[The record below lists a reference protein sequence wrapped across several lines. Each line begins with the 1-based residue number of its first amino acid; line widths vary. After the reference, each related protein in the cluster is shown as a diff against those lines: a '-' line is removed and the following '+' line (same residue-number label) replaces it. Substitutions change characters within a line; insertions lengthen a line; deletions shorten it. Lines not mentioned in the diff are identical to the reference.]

1 MLNFAFSSLLCFSR
15 LEISQLN
22 SISLTISFKT
32 KNLGNF
38 HPCRLYPTTRQLPTP
53 TWAANEEECKELFQW
68 YKDRGL
74 PVPIGG
80 NFNGVSLKRRIAKW

>member
-1 MLNFAFSSLLCFSR
+1 MSNAFLFPSVDW
-15 LEISQLN
+15 N
-22 SISLTISFKT
+22 SIYFHFKKSSHSIALKTNARKSL
-32 KNLGNF
+32 
-38 HPCRLYPTTRQLPTP
+38 RLLYSTAQQLPTP
-53 TWAANEEECKELFQW
+53 TWAANEDECKKLFQW